1 MAEEDA
7 KPEAQEKPKKAAGK
21 PLDNKL
27 VLLAIIIVVQAALAV
42 GVTQF
47 VIVPKLQ
54 HLGGGDPA
62 ALAAAAGE
70 DGHGTAAKDEGH
82 GKSGGKSKSGGH
94 GGSGKHGEGGTLSG
108 RGALVGLKEVTVS
121 LRSDGPVTSYLRIS
135 VDLEVPDQEK
145 VLLVE
150 ERLPH
155 LRDIV
160 IASLS
165 NKFAADLRTLE
176 GKEALKTELLRKLGE
191 ALPEAGLMNIYFSD
205 LVVQ

>member
-1 MAEEDA
+1 MAEEDV
-7 KPEAQEKPKKAAGK
+7 KQEQQEKPKKAAGK

-27 VLLAIIIVVQAALAV
+27 VMLAVIIVVQAALAV

-54 HLGGGDPA
+54 HLGGGDRA
-62 ALAAAAGE
+62 VLAGTGAEGEHGQAAGKE
-70 DGHGTAAKDEGH
+70 
-82 GKSGGKSKSGGH
+82 KSGKP
-94 GGSGKHGEGGTLSG
+94 GKHGEAGTLSG
-108 RGALVGLKEVTVS
+108 RGSLVGLKEVTVS
-121 LRSDGPVTSYLRIS
+121 LRSDGAVTSFLRIS
-135 VDLEVPDQEK
+135 VDLEVPDQSK

-165 NKFAADLRTLE
+165 NKYAADLRTLE

>member
-1 MAEEDA
+1 MAEEEV
-7 KPEAQEKPKKAAGK
+7 KPESQEKPKKAAFK
-21 PLDNKL
+21 PFENKL
-27 VLLAIIIVVQAALAV
+27 VLLAVIIVVQAALAV

-54 HLGGGDPA
+54 NLGAGDRTALAEDGATGEHGQPA
-62 ALAAAAGE
+62 AKG
-70 DGHGTAAKDEGH
+70 
-82 GKSGGKSKSGGH
+82 KSGGH
-94 GGSGKHGEGGTLSG
+94 GKPGKHGEAASLSG

-121 LRSDGPVTSYLRIS
+121 LRSDGAVTSYLRIS
-135 VDLEVPDQEK
+135 VDLEVPDQTK
-145 VLLVE
+145 VLIVE

-176 GKEALKTELLRKLGE
+176 GKEALKAELLRKLGE

>member
-1 MAEEDA
+1 MAEEEV
-7 KPEAQEKPKKAAGK
+7 KTEPQEKPKKAAFK
-21 PLDNKL
+21 PFENKL
-27 VLLAIIIVVQAALAV
+27 VLLAVIIVVQAALAV

-54 HLGGGDPA
+54 SLGAGDQT
-62 ALAAAAGE
+62 ALAEAGAAGE
-70 DGHGTAAKDEGH
+70 HGQPAAKGKSGH
-82 GKSGGKSKSGGH
+82 GKP
-94 GGSGKHGEGGTLSG
+94 GKHGETASLSG

-121 LRSDGPVTSYLRIS
+121 LRSEGAVTSYLRIS
-135 VDLEVPDQEK
+135 VDLEVPDQTK

-165 NKFAADLRTLE
+165 NKFAADLRSLE
-176 GKEALKTELLRKLGE
+176 GKEALKAELMRKLGE

>member
-1 MAEEDA
+1 MAEEDV
-7 KPEAQEKPKKAAGK
+7 KPEPQEKAKKAAFK
-21 PLDNKL
+21 PFENKL
-27 VLLAIIIVVQAALAV
+27 VLLAVIIVVQAALAV

-54 HLGGGDPA
+54 NLGAGDQTALAEAEAGGEHGQPA
-62 ALAAAAGE
+62 AKG
-70 DGHGTAAKDEGH
+70 KSGH
-82 GKSGGKSKSGGH
+82 GKP
-94 GGSGKHGEGGTLSG
+94 GKHGEAASLSG

-121 LRSDGPVTSYLRIS
+121 LRSDGAVTSYLRIS
-135 VDLEVPDQEK
+135 VDLEVPDQTK

-165 NKFAADLRTLE
+165 NKYAADLRSLE

>member
-70 DGHGTAAKDEGH
+70 DGHGTAAKAEGK
-82 GKSGGKSKSGGH
+82 GKSGGH
-94 GGSGKHGEGGTLSG
+94 GKPGKHGEGGTLSG

-135 VDLEVPDQEK
+135 VDLEVPDQAK

>member
-1 MAEEDA
+1 
-7 KPEAQEKPKKAAGK
+7 KPKKAAFK
-21 PLDNKL
+21 PFENKL
-27 VLLAIIIVVQAALAV
+27 VLLAVIIVVQAALAV

-54 HLGGGDPA
+54 NLGAGDQVAEAEATGEHGQPA
-62 ALAAAAGE
+62 AKG
-70 DGHGTAAKDEGH
+70 KSGH
-82 GKSGGKSKSGGH
+82 GKPA
-94 GGSGKHGEGGTLSG
+94 KHGEAASLSG

-121 LRSDGPVTSYLRIS
+121 LRSEGAVTSYLRIS
-135 VDLEVPDQEK
+135 VDLEVPDQTK

-165 NKFAADLRTLE
+165 NKYAADLRSLE
-176 GKEALKTELLRKLGE
+176 GKEALKAELLRKLGE

>member
-1 MAEEDA
+1 MAEEDV
-7 KPEAQEKPKKAAGK
+7 KQEQQEKPKKAAGK

-27 VLLAIIIVVQAALAV
+27 VMLAVIIVVQAALAV

-47 VIVPKLQ
+47 VLVPKLQ
-54 HLGGGDPA
+54 HLGGGDQA
-62 ALAAAAGE
+62 VLAGSGAEGGHGQAAGKE
-70 DGHGTAAKDEGH
+70 
-82 GKSGGKSKSGGH
+82 KSGGH
-94 GGSGKHGEGGTLSG
+94 GKPGKHGEAGSLSG
-108 RGALVGLKEVTVS
+108 RGSLVGLKEVTVS
-121 LRSDGPVTSYLRIS
+121 LRSEGAVTSFLRIS
-135 VDLEVPDQEK
+135 VDLEVPDPSK

-165 NKFAADLRTLE
+165 NKYAADLRTLE

>member
-1 MAEEDA
+1 MAEEEA
-7 KPEAQEKPKKAAGK
+7 KQEPQEKPKKAAAR

-27 VLLAIIIVVQAALAV
+27 VLLAVIIVAQAALAF

-47 VIVPKLQ
+47 VIVPRLQ
-54 HLGGGDPA
+54 KAAGGGEV
-62 ALAAAAGE
+62 AAAADPETG
-70 DGHGTAAKDEGH
+70 KH
-82 GKSGGKSKSGGH
+82 GKSG
-94 GGSGKHGEGGTLSG
+94 KHGKGEEGGLSG

-121 LRSDGPVTSYLRIS
+121 LRSEGAVTSFLRIS

-176 GKEALKTELLRKLGE
+176 GKEALKAELLRKLGE

>member
-1 MAEEDA
+1 MAEDDA
-7 KPEAQEKPKKAAGK
+7 KTETPEKAKKAAGK

-54 HLGGGDPA
+54 HLGGGDQA

-70 DGHGTAAKDEGH
+70 GGHGAAAKSEGH
-82 GKSGGKSKSGGH
+82 GKPGGH
-94 GGSGKHGEGGTLSG
+94 GKSGKHGEGGTLSG

-135 VDLEVPDQEK
+135 VDLEVPDQGK

-176 GKEALKTELLRKLGE
+176 GKEALKSELLLKLGE

>member
-1 MAEEDA
+1 MNR
-7 KPEAQEKPKKAAGK
+7 EKQPIFACRDLHVFVGDKE
-21 PLDNKL
+21 
-27 VLLAIIIVVQAALAV
+27 IV
-42 GVTQF
+42 
-47 VIVPKLQ
+47 
-54 HLGGGDPA
+54 
-62 ALAAAAGE
+62 
-70 DGHGTAAKDEGH
+70 
-82 GKSGGKSKSGGH
+82 
-94 GGSGKHGEGGTLSG
+94 
-108 RGALVGLKEVTVS
+108 RG
-121 LRSDGPVTSYLRIS
+121 

-165 NKFAADLRTLE
+165 NKFAADLHTLE

>member
-1 MAEEDA
+1 MAEEDV
-7 KPEAQEKPKKAAGK
+7 KQEQQEKPKKAAGK

-27 VLLAIIIVVQAALAV
+27 VMLAVIIVVQAALAV

-47 VIVPKLQ
+47 VLVPKLQ
-54 HLGGGDPA
+54 HLGGGDQT
-62 ALAAAAGE
+62 ALAGTGAEGEHGQAAGKE
-70 DGHGTAAKDEGH
+70 
-82 GKSGGKSKSGGH
+82 KSGGH
-94 GGSGKHGEGGTLSG
+94 GKPGKHGEAGALSG

-121 LRSDGPVTSYLRIS
+121 LRSDGAVTSFLRIS
-135 VDLEVPDQEK
+135 VDLEVPDQSK

-165 NKFAADLRTLE
+165 NKYAADLRTLE
-176 GKEALKTELLRKLGE
+176 GKAALKTELLRKLGE

>member
-1 MAEEDA
+1 MAEEEA

-54 HLGGGDPA
+54 HLGGGEQA
-62 ALAAAAGE
+62 ALTEAGG
-70 DGHGTAAKDEGH
+70 DGGHGSAAKSEGH
-82 GKSGGKSKSGGH
+82 GKT
-94 GGSGKHGEGGTLSG
+94 GKHGEGGTLSG

-121 LRSDGPVTSYLRIS
+121 LRTDGPVTSYLRIS

>member
-1 MAEEDA
+1 MAEEEA
-7 KPEAQEKPKKAAGK
+7 KTETPEKPKKAAGK

-62 ALAAAAGE
+62 ALAAADGE
-70 DGHGTAAKDEGH
+70 EGHGTAAKAEGK
-82 GKSGGKSKSGGH
+82 GKSGGH
-94 GGSGKHGEGGTLSG
+94 GKSGKHGEGGTLSG

-121 LRSDGPVTSYLRIS
+121 LRTDGPVTSYLRIS

>member
-1 MAEEDA
+1 MAEEEA
-7 KPEAQEKPKKAAGK
+7 KTETPEKPKKAAGK

-62 ALAAAAGE
+62 ALAAADGE
-70 DGHGTAAKDEGH
+70 EGH
-82 GKSGGKSKSGGH
+82 GAAAKAEGKGKSGGH
-94 GGSGKHGEGGTLSG
+94 GKPGKHGEGGTLSG

-121 LRSDGPVTSYLRIS
+121 LRTDGAVTSYLRIS

>member
-1 MAEEDA
+1 MAEEEV
-7 KPEAQEKPKKAAGK
+7 KQEQQEKPKKAGGK
-21 PLDNKL
+21 LFENKL
-27 VLLAIIIVVQAALAV
+27 VLLAVIIVVQAALAV

-54 HLGGGDPA
+54 NLGGGDQMA
-62 ALAAAAGE
+62 QSEGGAGGE
-70 DGHGTAAKDEGH
+70 HGTTGEQ
-82 GKSGGKSKSGGH
+82 GKSEGKGKSGGH
-94 GGSGKHGEGGTLSG
+94 GKPGKHGAAGSLSG
-108 RGALVGLKEVTVS
+108 RGALVSLNEVTVS
-121 LRSDGPVTSYLRIS
+121 LRSDGAVTSFLRIS
-135 VDLEVPDQEK
+135 VDLEVPDPEK

-165 NKFAADLRTLE
+165 NKFAADLRSLE
-176 GKEALKTELLRKLGE
+176 GKEALKAELMRKLGE